1 MSSNDANYKNLIIA
15 NLFLFLLFTFYL
27 FACSPKAPTEIDI
40 AYSLN
45 KQGNLYSDQSRY
57 SEVEPLY
64 SSVKF

>member
-1 MSSNDANYKNLIIA
+1 MTSNNVNYSKLIIVKI
-15 NLFLFLLFTFYL
+15 LLFLLFTFYL
-27 FACSPKAPTEIDI
+27 FACSPNAPTEIDI